1 MAEEKYAQIE
11 KENGVSRFWSPDF
24 DQYVYGL
31 GVVVES
37 DHQPLNV
44 KLKKTIA
51 RRAWTHRKNAS
62 SFAAL

>member
-1 MAEEKYAQIE
+1 MAEEKYAKIE

-37 DHQPLNV
+37 DHQPLEV
-44 KLKKTIA
+44 TFKKSMHGA
-51 RRAWTHRKNAS
+51 P
-62 SFAAL
+62 